1 LEIIIK
7 TFNQNKLNIMPK
19 LNNKFP
25 VLVNF
30 PSEVYEVL
38 KKVADSKKKSVTSV
52 IIESVKKL
60 KIKSK

>member
-1 LEIIIK
+1 
-7 TFNQNKLNIMPK
+7 MPK

>member
-1 LEIIIK
+1 
-7 TFNQNKLNIMPK
+7 MPK

-30 PSEVYEVL
+30 PSEVYEIL
-38 KKVADSKKKSVTSV
+38 KKVADAKKKSVTSI

-60 KIKSK
+60 KLKSR